1 MYNNFHICKTTK
13 NKIMVLDSIKN
24 YGLYANITERL
35 AAGFNFINSTDLLTI
50 TEGTYEI
57 DGKTIFAIV
66 QEYDT
71 KDEKDCFLEGHT
83 KYIDIQYM
91 VEGTELMGITHKGDQ
106 KVLSFDVAKD
116 YTFYEGE
123 TSYVKVGEGMFT
135 LFFPDDLHRPCIKV
149 ESQARV
155 KKVVV
160 KVLI

>member
-1 MYNNFHICKTTK
+1 
-13 NKIMVLDSIKN
+13 MVLDSIKN

-35 AAGFNFINSTDLLTI
+35 AAGFNFINTSDLLAI
-50 TEGTYEI
+50 AVGTYEI
-57 DGKTIFAIV
+57 DGKAIFAIV

-91 VEGTELMGITHKGDQ
+91 VQGTEMMGITTKGNQ
-106 KVLSFDVAKD
+106 KIQSFDVDKD

-123 TSYVKVGEGMFT
+123 TSYIKVGAGMFT
-135 LFFPDDLHRPCIKV
+135 LFFPDDLHRPCIRVGDVTK
-149 ESQARV
+149 V

-160 KVLI
+160 KVQI